1 MILWGLEGCFNQ
13 CLPSP
18 LLFFHLSIPC
28 CPLPSFPSLLSKF
41 LLFPPF
47 LFFLLLLLSSF
58 HLILFIS
65 VPSLPLLS
73 AFVFS
78 TPFFLLLSPLYSWCL
93 CVLLSLFLIPL
104 SSSFRAC
111 GAGASSLPVQP
122 FHPGLEPA
130 SSPLCRSGEER
141 LAAETHWG
149 AGRRTQFP
157 ALSAGPFY
165 RQHEDSRGW
174 DVRFIL
180 VYLHYYGFWLT
191 SEHQDEMQ
199 TEVQWTCSLVCSMQS
214 KKICKIHFKCKI
226 PMKDEWNKAMK
237 CATTFIFSAT
247 EDWEGSVVKQ
257 VYKFIF

>member
-13 CLPSP
+13 YLPSP

-28 CPLPSFPSLLSKF
+28 YPLPSFPSLLSKF

-78 TPFFLLLSPLYSWCL
+78 TPFFPP
-93 CVLLSLFLIPL
+93 PL
-104 SSSFRAC
+104 SSV
-111 GAGASSLPVQP
+111 L
-122 FHPGLEPA
+122 LM
-130 SSPLCRSGEER
+130 PLCPALPFSYSSVVLLQSLWCRSFLTPSTALSSWSRTCE
-141 LAAETHWG
+141 LTFMSLW
-149 AGRRTQFP
+149 RRTP
-157 ALSAGPFY
+157 GCRSALRSWKKNAISCAVSWTVLSSAWGLQ
-165 RQHEDSRGW
+165 R
-174 DVRFIL
+174 VREHVIFIL
-180 VYLHYYGFWLT
+180 VYLRYYGFWLT

-214 KKICKIHFKCKI
+214 KKICKIHFKC
-226 PMKDEWNKAMK
+226 
-237 CATTFIFSAT
+237 
-247 EDWEGSVVKQ
+247 
-257 VYKFIF
+257 